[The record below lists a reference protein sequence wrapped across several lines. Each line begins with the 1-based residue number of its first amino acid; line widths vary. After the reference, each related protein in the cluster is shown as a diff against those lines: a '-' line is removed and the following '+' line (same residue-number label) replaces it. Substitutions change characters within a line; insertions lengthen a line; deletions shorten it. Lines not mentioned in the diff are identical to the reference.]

1 MTQQPTSSDALTRF
15 VFDAHP
21 VRGALVTLDRTTRE
35 ILARHAYPPALSRAL
50 AELCAGATLIAS
62 TLKLDGSL
70 IVQLASAGP
79 VRLAV
84 VECSDALDLRATA
97 QWNQAATAAL
107 PDDATL
113 SALAGG
119 REQGRMTITLDP
131 RGGGSMYQGIVALEA
146 TTIARLIEHY
156 LTTSEQLQSRVVL
169 ATRDG
174 IAAGLLLQRLPASSA
189 DDDATW
195 SRVQDS
201 IVATAL
207 DVLQRPAGHAA
218 MLSRLF
224 PEDDLRVFEPSP
236 TRFRCSCSSARVR
249 NALRIAGRAE
259 IEAAIAERGNVEV
272 TCEFCNRRYTFAPDD
287 ARDAFA
293 SSSIETSDAASATRQ

>member
-1 MTQQPTSSDALTRF
+1 MSSDALTRF

-35 ILARHAYPPALSRAL
+35 ILACHAYPPALSRAL
-50 AELCAGATLIAS
+50 AELCAAATLIAS

-97 QWNQAATAAL
+97 QWNPSATAAL
-107 PDDATL
+107 PPDATL

-156 LTTSEQLQSRVVL
+156 LMTSEQLQSRVVL
-169 ATRDG
+169 ATQDG
-174 IAAGLLLQRLPASSA
+174 VAAGLLLQRLPASSA
-189 DDDATW
+189 DDDGTW
-195 SRVQDS
+195 SRVQES
-201 IVATAL
+201 IDAAAL
-207 DVLQRPAGHAA
+207 DLLRTPAGHAA

-224 PEDDLRVFEPSP
+224 PEDDLRLFEARAA
-236 TRFRCSCSSARVR
+236 RFRCSCSPARVR

-272 TCEFCNRRYTFAPDD
+272 TCEFCNRRYAFAPDE
-287 ARDAFA
+287 AREVFVSP
-293 SSSIETSDAASATRQ
+293 SSEATSAASATRQ